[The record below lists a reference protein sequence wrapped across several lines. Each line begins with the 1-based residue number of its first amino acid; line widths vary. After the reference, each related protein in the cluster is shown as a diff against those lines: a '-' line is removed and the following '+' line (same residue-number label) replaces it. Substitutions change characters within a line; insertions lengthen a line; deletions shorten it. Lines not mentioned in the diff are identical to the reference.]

1 MNDKRKKYR
10 LTKTT
15 KIAVNGTQ
23 LYQIEAVKDFLNVKK
38 GDLGGYISSEK
49 NLSQDGDAWVSG
61 DAWVF
66 GNAWVDGNARVSGNV
81 RVSGNAWVYG
91 NARVSGDAW
100 VFGDA
105 LVYGNARVFGDAWVY
120 GNAMVFGDTWVSGR
134 FNIST
139 NVSVELPR
147 ITIDTPAKIKKLKK
161 FLERF

>member
-49 NLSQDGDAWVSG
+49 NLSQDGDAWV
-61 DAWVF
+61 D
-66 GNAWVDGNARVSGNV
+66 
-81 RVSGNAWVYG
+81 GNAWVYGDARVSG

-120 GNAMVFGDTWVSGR
+120 GNARVFGDAWVSGR